1 MNRKSKMRGS
11 RKNRARRDNSGT
23 NLSGRMEKASIGP
36 QIRVRR
42 SVSSTNSI
50 ALVPSSGMVIGG
62 LTTSYVI
69 GLSFN
74 ALSANWYNTSVGPS
88 ILGSASFP
96 NASSYTSIFDYYRIL
111 KVKVTGWFQNDY
123 SSTSSTASGMPL
135 FYTAVDYDASGAPTT
150 ALSVLEYA
158 TSKVSQAAAMGKPAF
173 VHTFQPR
180 AINTLNSTVLSAQF
194 ISLAPPGTWVDTA
207 TGSAPHYGMFI
218 AWDPQSQTQST
229 SIGCLTLVVE
239 MEIEYKGAR

>member
-11 RKNRARRDNSGT
+11 RKNRARRDNSGI
-23 NLSGRMEKASIGP
+23 NLPGRMEKASIGP

-50 ALVPSSGMVIGG
+50 TLVPSTGLVISG

-69 GLSFN
+69 GISVS
-74 ALSANWYNTSVGPS
+74 ALGANWYNTSVGPS
-88 ILGSASFP
+88 VLGSVSFP
-96 NASSYTSIFDYYRIL
+96 DASSYTAIFDYYRIL
-111 KVKVTGWFQNDY
+111 KVRVTGWFQND
-123 SSTSSTASGMPL
+123 TSSISSVSTGMPL
-135 FYTAVDYDASGAPTT
+135 FYTAVDYDSSGAPTT
-150 ALSVLEYA
+150 ALAVLEYA

-180 AINTLNSTVLSAQF
+180 AINTLNSSILTTQF
-194 ISLAPPGTWVDTA
+194 ASLAPPGTWIDTT
-207 TGSAPHYGMFI
+207 TGGAPHYGMFI
-218 AWDPQSQTQST
+218 AWDPQSQSSSS
-229 SIGCLTLVVE
+229 SIGCLTLIFE